1 MANNQEQV
9 EPSTVADS
17 LPHFGLTIPVKY
29 YIPKPHLESEEMD
42 EDTMQ
47 REYESLSPALQKVF

>member
-1 MANNQEQV
+1 M
-9 EPSTVADS
+9 VADS

-29 YIPKPHLESEEMD
+29 YIPEPCLESEEMD

-47 REYESLSPALQKVF
+47 SEYEALSPALQKVF

>member
-9 EPSTVADS
+9 EPSMVTDS
-17 LPHFGLTIPVKY
+17 LPQFGLTISVKY
-29 YIPKPHLESEEMD
+29 YIPEPHLESEEMD

-47 REYESLSPALQKVF
+47 REYEALSPALQKVF

>member
-9 EPSTVADS
+9 EPSMVAHS

-29 YIPKPHLESEEMD
+29 YIPKQHLESEEMD
-42 EDTMQ
+42 KDTM
-47 REYESLSPALQKVF
+47 

>member
-9 EPSTVADS
+9 ELSTVADS

-29 YIPKPHLESEEMD
+29 YIPETCLESEEMD
-42 EDTMQ
+42 EDTM
-47 REYESLSPALQKVF
+47 

>member
-9 EPSTVADS
+9 EPSMIADS

-29 YIPKPHLESEEMD
+29 YIPEPCLESEEMD

-47 REYESLSPALQKVF
+47 SEYEALSPALQKVF